1 MADIT
6 LNSNQLAQYIPGS
19 SYWTWKNAIG
29 SPQGYPTAPATF
41 SATNYNNLK
50 ILFENILTPLDG
62 SSYGGKYNINSCL
75 RKGTGK
81 SQHLK
86 GMAVDISHKEGI
98 GNNKDLFLYIK
109 DNPGTF
115 DYDQLIWEGS
125 DPKDTQYP
133 RVIHIS
139 HDPDKTTQRRQ
150 VLWSPNY
157 GTTCHP
163 WDDKRLT
170 GEDTSVAPQG
180 SSEDK
185 VNDQQ
190 ITTKTGEEENSA
202 DAAAVRTWERTYQ
215 QALNNIASLEV
226 SDVDVD
232 WGQGV
237 SPKDSDWISL
247 KQYLL
252 YLGTRYMPQ
261 SIYPFVELIP
271 ALTLD
276 EASEFSF
283 ESDGT
288 VQKDIENKVD
298 VKDEKKEVEKRKQK
312 LAKGKQKLKE
322 FIDNQKLF
330 RETQKLPPSISRT
343 TVGTE
348 AFNKAS
354 GISDLFNLDPFHE
367 DFDFMGQSS
376 EAGIIVK
383 NQRRVGVRVYGQ
395 LVLSPGA
402 IVGVPSKPGPIGF
415 KELEIQAGAQC
426 ENGIALISMKLQD
439 IQGNKFTDLASPWSF
454 IYDARP
460 GNIGGDFYFRY
471 GWQVRC
477 PNHRDISNP
486 TSRLFWTH
494 PGWKLFGDGI
504 KNFIMSNLSPSNPC
518 VMLTQAINGMGV
530 PDPSQNPN
538 GQGPVLY
545 NMFDEG
551 LIYDE
556 NDGTVTISRN
566 EGFLM
571 QNYVRLSLLN
581 PELEIDENAA
591 MTAKISFRT
600 TGAIAQSIPLVF
612 ARTTR
617 KLIQSGKR
625 MKLGDLLLAIV
636 LDSTMSGFFTLKS
649 DEKRAMQIKTTSD
662 YFQNIV
668 RTREFGNLVYILGL
682 EKGGNTGS
690 IHPDEIMLTI
700 DDDYAK
706 EILTPPLN
714 GEDTII
720 RWFRNVLEDNGCELN
735 SAATGSGA
743 GINAAWV
750 ITVTDDYDTKNYQP
764 LNKKTNENKTDYVNA
779 LDLMMSEK
787 DVFSYRFQGSL
798 LTSINIEKTE
808 TPNALKIQM
817 DYEVSDFETY
827 KSTDKKGLTLED
839 LQEQFNSKSTL
850 FNRNRNLRI
859 LFSQM
864 QTVKISCMAHP
875 WLGPGKKI
883 FVKGMGFFDG
893 EYLILEVIHNLSND
907 MNFKSEI
914 KAARILLKDDQEQL
928 EDAKQEAKQNS
939 GQNISQSVIGQK
951 LKTTTTTLS
960 R

>member
-1 MADIT
+1 
-6 LNSNQLAQYIPGS
+6 
-19 SYWTWKNAIG
+19 
-29 SPQGYPTAPATF
+29 
-41 SATNYNNLK
+41 
-50 ILFENILTPLDG
+50 
-62 SSYGGKYNINSCL
+62 
-75 RKGTGK
+75 
-81 SQHLK
+81 
-86 GMAVDISHKEGI
+86 
-98 GNNKDLFLYIK
+98 
-109 DNPGTF
+109 
-115 DYDQLIWEGS
+115 
-125 DPKDTQYP
+125 
-133 RVIHIS
+133 
-139 HDPDKTTQRRQ
+139 
-150 VLWSPNY
+150 
-157 GTTCHP
+157 
-163 WDDKRLT
+163 
-170 GEDTSVAPQG
+170 
-180 SSEDK
+180 
-185 VNDQQ
+185 
-190 ITTKTGEEENSA
+190 
-202 DAAAVRTWERTYQ
+202 
-215 QALNNIASLEV
+215 
-226 SDVDVD
+226 
-232 WGQGV
+232 
-237 SPKDSDWISL
+237 
-247 KQYLL
+247 
-252 YLGTRYMPQ
+252 
-261 SIYPFVELIP
+261 
-271 ALTLD
+271 
-276 EASEFSF
+276 
-283 ESDGT
+283 
-288 VQKDIENKVD
+288 
-298 VKDEKKEVEKRKQK
+298 
-312 LAKGKQKLKE
+312 
-322 FIDNQKLF
+322 
-330 RETQKLPPSISRT
+330 
-343 TVGTE
+343 
-348 AFNKAS
+348 
-354 GISDLFNLDPFHE
+354 
-367 DFDFMGQSS
+367 
-376 EAGIIVK
+376 
-383 NQRRVGVRVYGQ
+383 
-395 LVLSPGA
+395 
-402 IVGVPSKPGPIGF
+402 
-415 KELEIQAGAQC
+415 
-426 ENGIALISMKLQD
+426 
-439 IQGNKFTDLASPWSF
+439 
-454 IYDARP
+454 
-460 GNIGGDFYFRY
+460 
-471 GWQVRC
+471 
-477 PNHRDISNP
+477 
-486 TSRLFWTH
+486 
-494 PGWKLFGDGI
+494 
-504 KNFIMSNLSPSNPC
+504 
-518 VMLTQAINGMGV
+518 
-530 PDPSQNPN
+530 
-538 GQGPVLY
+538 
-545 NMFDEG
+545 MFDEG